1 MQDHDLRLLYIN
13 SDVDALISINHI
25 PIGQTGASA
34 ISQPIANDTD
44 FFVSMQPLNF
54 EPGLAYIPYTRRI
67 SIGGSGNIFS
77 NDGLVRLCFWP
88 DRIAELKLEPLSVYK
103 NQLGEIIPG
112 VISPFEFFISGERH
126 TAFIYNEAGSSFAV
140 EHSTTNRLKYIY
152 PLPFYVTTADITLV
166 KLGDYPVLYAS
177 GKTAN
182 GKTYFAAV
190 GILPTFRK
198 QICTYCDS
206 YDIGSGSISVVTDE
220 PFGQRKTTYA
230 VKDGSLD
237 IVDTQLGWFTKD
249 TRQPTTNQQVCEA
262 LLLAMKTS
270 NSETALACLT
280 SELKEGLSFPDL
292 ADFFGNFE
300 TSSKALMPSS
310 EGYSFAL
317 LYRQSENIYR
327 ARVFAVETKDSHG
340 RKLIDNITEL

>member
-13 SDVDALISINHI
+13 SDVHALISINQT
-25 PIGQTGASA
+25 PIGQTGATA
-34 ISQPIANDTD
+34 VSQPIANETD
-44 FFVSMQPLNF
+44 FFVSMQPLQF
-54 EPGLAYIPYTRRI
+54 ETGLAYLPYTRRI
-67 SIGGSGNIFS
+67 SLGSSTIFS

-112 VISPFEFFISGERH
+112 VLSPFEFFISGERH

-140 EHSTTNRLKYIY
+140 EHSGTNRLKYIY
-152 PLPFYVTTADITLV
+152 PLPFYVKTAEITLV

-182 GKTYFAAV
+182 DRTYFVAV

-206 YDIGSGSISVVTDE
+206 FDVGTGSISVVTNE
-220 PFGQRKTTYA
+220 HFGQQKTTYA
-230 VKDGSLD
+230 VKDGILD

-249 TRQPTTNQQVCEA
+249 TQQPTTDDQICQA
-262 LLLAMKTS
+262 LLLAMKT
-270 NSETALACLT
+270 NQPETALECLT

-300 TSSKALMPSS
+300 SSSKPLMPSS

-327 ARVFAVETKDSHG
+327 ARVFALETKDSHG
-340 RKLIDNITEL
+340 RRLIDNISEL